1 VFIVLVSLLHRI
13 HNACQNQ
20 IHGIVAKTFLNVRS
34 IEKDAHTHTH
44 LTALFRDYPGE
55 PVPEGKTNLDLNEAR
70 DSEWRWHQLG
80 HMQFCT
86 LLQTDNHTSTP
97 LLIFTG

>member
-1 VFIVLVSLLHRI
+1 MELLLKLSLMYAALKKMHT
-13 HNACQNQ
+13 HT
-20 IHGIVAKTFLNVRS
+20 HT
-34 IEKDAHTHTH
+34 HTHTH

-80 HMQFCT
+80 K
-86 LLQTDNHTSTP
+86 LQTDNHTSTP
-97 LLIFTG
+97 LLIFTGWMPFLPQPTASKH